1 MPGDKAERNLG
12 SREDKLR
19 EHIPGKGSIPFG
31 AEAGREK
38 RDQYVTQSWEEGC
51 SGHGA

>member
-38 RDQYVTQSWEEGC
+38 RDQYVT
-51 SGHGA
+51 